1 MNCIPQNIHLALSG
15 SPSEMVVSYLTIGM
29 PEHSK
34 VKYGLVSNQYTYKAT
49 GESVTYLKSDR
60 GDMVLYHSHVK
71 MTQLKPSTTYY
82 YVCGDEVAGW
92 SDEYSFTSAPAAP
105 TSPKTTLNTTVVVYG
120 DMGIVNSQHTIP
132 RATGRILNKEADFVW
147 HIGDISYADD
157 YPGGLYEEVWDQWFK
172 QMEPAMRVAPYMVLP
187 GNHEE
192 DCKHEGCKFSRNFT
206 AYNHRFKMP
215 GAESGSN
222 TNMFYSYNYANI
234 HFVSISTETDFPGAP
249 EPSTFGDQLAWLEN
263 DLKVA
268 NSMRSIYPWILV
280 AGHRPVYSSVHG
292 ESEDGKPIKE
302 ALKIQAAMEHLFHK
316 YKVDL
321 FICGH
326 VHSYE
331 RTYPTYKSE
340 VKSQSY
346 HNAEDTAYVVIG
358 TGGNTEG
365 FSKDWTKTPKWSA
378 AKFDKDYG
386 YALMSIY
393 QEHSKNVLEWHFY
406 SATDNVVQDNFRM
419 VKDI

>member
-1 MNCIPQNIHLALSG
+1 
-15 SPSEMVVSYLTIGM
+15 
-29 PEHSK
+29 
-34 VKYGLVSNQYTYKAT
+34 
-49 GESVTYLKSDR
+49 
-60 GDMVLYHSHVK
+60 
-71 MTQLKPSTTYY
+71 
-82 YVCGDEVAGW
+82 
-92 SDEYSFTSAPAAP
+92 
-105 TSPKTTLNTTVVVYG
+105 
-120 DMGIVNSQHTIP
+120 
-132 RATGRILNKEADFVW
+132 
-147 HIGDISYADD
+147 
-157 YPGGLYEEVWDQWFK
+157 
-172 QMEPAMRVAPYMVLP
+172 
-187 GNHEE
+187 
-192 DCKHEGCKFSRNFT
+192 
-206 AYNHRFKMP
+206 MP

-234 HFVSISTETDFPGAP
+234 HFVSISTETGKFSFRTADWATSLRLKKVSHVRYIDFPGAP

-358 TGGNTEG
+358 TGG
-365 FSKDWTKTPKWSA
+365 
-378 AKFDKDYG
+378 
-386 YALMSIY
+386 
-393 QEHSKNVLEWHFY
+393 
-406 SATDNVVQDNFRM
+406 
-419 VKDI
+419 